1 MADVDA
7 HEPALALRF
16 AVRIGADFTVDR
28 FTQVDG
34 LTAEWEVE
42 EYREGGQGGYVH
54 RLPKGLRHTN
64 VRLIR
69 PIDKDSALIAA
80 WFSGTQQKLVR
91 QDATITAYDGNRRE
105 VARWELAGAW
115 PVKYTGPSL
124 LSTSALAATE
134 TLEIAHTG
142 FTVKAAA
149 S

>member
-1 MADVDA
+1 MAATDPY
-7 HEPALALRF
+7 EPALALRF
-16 AVRIGADFTVDR
+16 SVEIDHMRIDR

-42 EYREGGQGGYVH
+42 EFREGGQGGFVH
-54 RLPKGLRHTN
+54 RLPKGLKYTN

-69 PIDKDSALIAA
+69 PIDQDSAQVAA
-80 WFSGTQQKLVR
+80 WFTTTSQQLHR
-91 QDATITAYDGNRRE
+91 HQATVTAYDGDGSE
-105 VARWELAGAW
+105 VARWVLSGAW

-142 FTVKAAA
+142 FTVGP

>member
-1 MADVDA
+1 MAATDPY
-7 HEPALALRF
+7 EPALALRF
-16 AVRIGADFTVDR
+16 SVDIDHVVIDR

-42 EYREGGQGGYVH
+42 EFREGGEGGHVH
-54 RLPKGLRHTN
+54 RLPKGLKHTN
-64 VRLIR
+64 VRMIR
-69 PIDKDSALIAA
+69 PIDRDSARIAA
-80 WFSGTQQKLVR
+80 WFTATARELKRR
-91 QDATITAYDGNRRE
+91 QAVITAYNGDGRTI
-105 VARWELAGAW
+105 ASWTLSGAW

-142 FTVKAAA
+142 FTVGP

>member
-1 MADVDA
+1 MAARDP

-16 AVRIGADFTVDR
+16 SVTVGSFTIER

-42 EYREGGQGGYVH
+42 EFREGGQGGYLH
-54 RLPKGLRHTN
+54 RLPKGLKHTN
-64 VRLIR
+64 VRMVR
-69 PIDKDSALIAA
+69 PIDADSAQVAA
-80 WFSGTQQKLVR
+80 WFSRTSQRLER
-91 QDATITAYDGNRRE
+91 QEATIAAYDGNGRE
-105 VARWELAGAW
+105 VAHWELTGAW

-142 FTVKAAA
+142 FTVRAA

>member
-1 MADVDA
+1 MAATDP

-16 AVRIGADFTVDR
+16 SVKIDGYLIDR

-42 EYREGGQGGYVH
+42 EFREGGQGGYLH
-54 RLPKGLRHTN
+54 RLPKGLKYTN
-64 VRLIR
+64 VRMIR
-69 PIDKDSALIAA
+69 PIDHDSARIAA
-80 WFSGTQQKLVR
+80 WFTTTTQQLKRR
-91 QDATITAYDGNRRE
+91 QATITAYDGDRRE
-105 VARWELAGAW
+105 VASWALSGAW

-142 FTVKAAA
+142 FTVTAP
-149 S
+149 